1 VSKFNI
7 GTELRMAFGNALRKS
22 LTENR
27 DSFDRIRL
35 LSPTVDAVKSVT
47 IEVIS
52 ALNGKPE

>member
-1 VSKFNI
+1 
-7 GTELRMAFGNALRKS
+7 MAFGNALRKS

-35 LSPTVDAVKSVT
+35 LSPTVDAVKSAT

-52 ALNGKPE
+52 ALNGKQE

>member
-1 VSKFNI
+1 
-7 GTELRMAFGNALRKS
+7 
-22 LTENR
+22 
-27 DSFDRIRL
+27 L